1 MIEEGEMGEMG
12 EKSCEIEERVGLF
25 ERKEVRKRGVYKVF
39 ASTIF
44 AAICFI
50 WVYRFRNIPYDDDD
64 DDDGRYW
71 YWLLL
76 FMSEFAF
83 GLYWIITQSVR
94 WRIVYHTPFKH
105 TLLNRYDEQKLG
117 GVDIFVCT
125 ADPILEPPMIV
136 INTVLSAMAYNYPSN
151 NLTVYLSD
159 DGGSDLTFYALF
171 KASIFSKHW
180 VPFCTRFNIQPRSP
194 EAYFATQNYTTNFA
208 QEWLSIKKLYENM
221 KRDIESVVAN
231 GKVPDDA
238 RKQHNGFSEWNH
250 KTTKQDHQSIVQIMI
265 DGRDKNGVDED
276 GYGLATLV
284 YMAREKRPNYPH
296 HFKAGAMNALIRV
309 SSEITNA
316 PYILNLDCDMY
327 PNNADIIHE
336 VLCFFMDEV
345 KGHDIAYVQF
355 PQNYNNLTNNDHY
368 ANSCLAT
375 DKLEL
380 AGICG
385 HGAALYCGTG
395 CFHRRESLSG
405 TYFKDYLPNKDTNP
419 KREDKRTVNEL
430 NEASKAL
437 ATCTF
442 EKDTQWGKEMGLV
455 YGIPVEDIATGLAI
469 SCRGWKSIYYN
480 PERKA
485 FLGVAPTTLDVALV
499 QHKRWSEGMFQ
510 VFFSK
515 YCPFIYGHGKINFGL
530 QMGYCVYLLW
540 APMSLPTLSY
550 VIVSPITLLRG
561 IPLFPQ
567 LTSLWFLPFAYAFV
581 ATNAYSLGEALS
593 CGSTIKGW
601 WNLQRMRLI
610 RRTTSYLFS
619 FIDNITKKF
628 GLSQTNFVITDKVVS
643 EDVQK
648 RYEQEVID
656 FGNSSNSIMLTILA
670 TVALLNLFGL
680 VGGIMR
686 IVIMDLGFTS
696 SSQLMIQI
704 MVSALVVMVYLP
716 VYEALFIR
724 TDKGSISSSIMFK
737 SIAFISLGCC
747 LAHFI

>member
-1 MIEEGEMGEMG
+1 MG
-12 EKSCEIEERVGLF
+12 EKSGETEERVGLF
-25 ERKEVRKRGVYKVF
+25 ERKEGRKRGIYKVF

-44 AAICFI
+44 AGICLI
-50 WVYRFRNIPYDDDD
+50 WVYRLRNIPNDDA
-64 DDDGRYW
+64 RYW

-76 FMSEFAF
+76 FMSELGF

-94 WRIVYHTPFKH
+94 WRIVYHTPFRH
-105 TLLNRYDEQKLG
+105 TLLNRYNQENLG

-125 ADPILEPPMIV
+125 PDPILEPPMIV

-151 NLTVYLSD
+151 KLTVYLSD
-159 DGGSDLTFYALF
+159 DGGSELTFYALF

-180 VPFCTRFNIQPRSP
+180 LPFCRRFNIQPRSP
-194 EAYFATQNYTTNFA
+194 QPFFATQNYSTNYA
-208 QEWLSIKKLYENM
+208 QQCFSIKKLYESM
-221 KRDIESVVAN
+221 KRDIEWVVAN
-231 GKVPDDA
+231 GKVPDDE
-238 RKQHNGFSEWNH
+238 REQHNGFSEWNH

-265 DGRDKNGVDED
+265 DGRDTNAVDED
-276 GYGLATLV
+276 GYGLPTLV

-296 HFKAGAMNALIRV
+296 HFKAGAINAL
-309 SSEITNA
+309 S
-316 PYILNLDCDMY
+316 
-327 PNNADIIHE
+327 
-336 VLCFFMDEV
+336 
-345 KGHDIAYVQF
+345 
-355 PQNYNNLTNNDHY
+355 YNNLTKNDHY

-395 CFHRRESLSG
+395 CFHRRESISG
-405 TYFKDYLPNKDTNP
+405 TSFKDYIPNKDTNP
-419 KREDKRTVNEL
+419 KREDKRTLNEL

-455 YGIPVEDIATGLAI
+455 YGIPVEDIATGLVI

-485 FLGVAPTTLDVALV
+485 FLRVAPTTLDVALV
-499 QHKRWSEGMFQ
+499 QQKRWSEGMFQ

-515 YCPFIYGHGKINFGL
+515 YCPFIYGHRKINLGL

-550 VIVSPITLLRG
+550 VIVSPISLLRG

-567 LTSLWFLPFAYAFV
+567 LTSLWFLPFAYAFL

-610 RRTTSYLFS
+610 RRTTSYFFS
-619 FIDNITKKF
+619 FIDNITKQF
-628 GLSQTNFVITDKVVS
+628 GLSQANFVITDKVVS

-686 IVIMDLGFTS
+686 IVVMDLGFSS

-704 MVSALVVMVYLP
+704 IVSALVVMVYLP

-724 TDKGSISSSIMFK
+724 TDKGCISSSIMFK
-737 SIAFISLGCC
+737 SIEARP
-747 LAHFI
+747 